1 MNLTSLT
8 FLTFGKLQASLIFSS
23 LKRKVNSAHLAYR
36 KRSRHSHIVAFFC
49 SVPCFSQLCPI
60 IVRSILEL
68 SVESLVTNWGV
79 DHVCARTECFVRKWF
94 SLKPRCKDTTSPQ
107 TNHTFLYVSCD
118 SRTFLSRV
126 CGSGMFVF
134 LMLHEFHM
142 LDRSVQ
148 VVENKPFRRITFMN
162 KRFSFSCFSFS
173 CVSEGQLNF
182 KPPFYDL

>member
-8 FLTFGKLQASLIFSS
+8 FLTFGKLQASLIFRS

-36 KRSRHSHIVAFFC
+36 KRSTHSHIAVFSC
-49 SVPCFSQLCPI
+49 SVPFFSQLCPI
-60 IVRSILEL
+60 IVPSILGL
-68 SVESLVTNWGV
+68 SVESLVTYWGV

-134 LMLHEFHM
+134 LMLHEFHI
-142 LDRSVQ
+142 LDRSAK
-148 VVENKPFRRITFMN
+148 VVENKPFRRMPFMN
-162 KRFSFSCFSFS
+162 KRFSFSCFSCFLR
-173 CVSEGQLNF
+173 GTYF
-182 KPPFYDL
+182 TPYIYIIDY